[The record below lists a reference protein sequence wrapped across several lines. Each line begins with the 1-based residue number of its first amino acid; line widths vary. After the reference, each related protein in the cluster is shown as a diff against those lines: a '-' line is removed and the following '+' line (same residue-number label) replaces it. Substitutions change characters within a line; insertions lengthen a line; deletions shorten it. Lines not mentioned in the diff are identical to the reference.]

1 MPGRQPR
8 NPLGEFIRN
17 QREITRLSLRQLAN
31 LARISNPYLSQIE
44 RGLYE
49 PSANVL
55 KSIANALGI
64 APEKLYAIAGWLG
77 DERNDADGTGVEAA
91 IRTDLR
97 LTSRQKEAL
106 IEVYRSFLRD
116 EG

>member
-1 MPGRQPR
+1 MPARQPR

-55 KSIANALGI
+55 KSIAKALGI
-64 APEKLYAIAGWLG
+64 APEKLYTIAGWLG
-77 DERNDADGTGVEAA
+77 DEKRDADVVGVEAA

>member
-8 NPLGEFIRN
+8 HPLGEFIRN

-55 KSIANALGI
+55 KAIAKALGI
-64 APEKLYAIAGWLG
+64 APEKLYTIAGWLG
-77 DERNDADGTGVEAA
+77 DESSDGAGVEAA

-106 IEVYRSFLRD
+106 IEVYRGFLRD

>member
-55 KSIANALGI
+55 KSIAKALGI
-64 APEKLYAIAGWLG
+64 APEKLYTIAGWLG
-77 DERNDADGTGVEAA
+77 DEGSDGAGVEAA

-97 LTSRQKEAL
+97 LTPRQKEAL
-106 IEVYRSFLRD
+106 IEVYRGFLRD